1 VEAAPRGPPGKPL
14 SSAGRDFEARDL
26 IEVMEEAVRY
36 NRFLIAELAR
46 WARGLRSVLDFGAGN
61 GRFALA
67 LRERGVEVTAIEP
80 DPLLAGSIRARG
92 VPAVADLEDLGE
104 IRVDGVY
111 SINVLEHVEDD
122 RAVLAAFRRRLR
134 SGGRLFVYVPAFP
147 ILFSAND
154 ARVGHLRRY
163 RRRELIARVREA
175 GFAIESARH
184 VDSLGFAAGLGYRLF
199 GRRDGGLDPAKVR
212 LYDRLVFPVSRCL
225 DLLCDRFVGKNL
237 LLRARAI

>member
-1 VEAAPRGPPGKPL
+1 VEAAPRGPPGPPL
-14 SSAGRDFEARDL
+14 SSAERDFEARDL

-36 NRFLIAELAR
+36 NRFLISELAR
-46 WARGLRSVLDFGAGN
+46 WAEGLRSVLDFGAGN

-80 DPLLAGSIRARG
+80 DPLLAESIRARG
-92 VPAVADLEDLGE
+92 VPAVAGLEALAEG
-104 IRVDGVY
+104 RVDGVY
-111 SINVLEHVEDD
+111 SINVLEHLEDD
-122 RAVLAAFRRRLR
+122 RAVLGAFRGRLG
-134 SGGRLFVYVPAFP
+134 SGGRLFLYVPAFP

-163 RRRELIARVREA
+163 RRRELVARVREA
-175 GFAIESARH
+175 GFAVESARH

-212 LYDRLVFPVSRCL
+212 LYDALVFPVSRRL

-237 LLRARAI
+237 LLRARAL